1 LHLQLS
7 PMKFFNIPPVL
18 PLTLRGLVWSLQD
31 KSSIYLTF
39 DDGPHPEITPWVL
52 DVLKKYNLKA
62 TFFCVGTNAGK
73 YPKIVNRILAEGHS
87 LGNHTYSHLN
97 GWQYTTEEY
106 VQDVLLCREVF
117 GTNLFRPPFGKITP
131 MQAYT
136 IKKIG
141 FEIIMWNILSYDY
154 DKRLNINDCKKK
166 LTASSGGDIIV
177 FHDSEKAFPNLKELL
192 PEFCSFLNEKRI
204 PGKAL

>member
-1 LHLQLS
+1 
-7 PMKFFNIPPVL
+7 MKFFNIPPVL
-18 PLTLRGLVWSLQD
+18 PISLRGLVWSLQD

-52 DVLKKYNLKA
+52 DVLKRFNLKA

-87 LGNHTYSHLN
+87 LGNHSYSHLN

-117 GTNLFRPPFGKITP
+117 GTNLFRPPYGKITP

-136 IKKIG
+136 LKKIG
-141 FEIIMWNILSYDY
+141 FEIIMWSILSYDF
-154 DKRLNINDCKKK
+154 DKELNINDCRKK
-166 LTASSGGDIIV
+166 LNASSGGDIIV

-192 PEFCSFLNEKRI
+192 PEFCRFLNEKRI

>member
-1 LHLQLS
+1 
-7 PMKFFNIPPVL
+7 MKFFNIPPVL